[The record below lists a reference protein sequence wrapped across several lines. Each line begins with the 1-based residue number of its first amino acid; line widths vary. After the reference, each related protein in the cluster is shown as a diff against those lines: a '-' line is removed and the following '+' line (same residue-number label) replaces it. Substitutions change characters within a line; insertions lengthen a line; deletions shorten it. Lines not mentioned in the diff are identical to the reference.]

1 MLKHRTP
8 HPAFSYLIYLG
19 CAIAF
24 CTIPFGSATGRNL
37 FYVSSYIAFIAVCLY
52 PRYYLSNVRNLL
64 LPALMFSVGMGT
76 ILWMHHFKQP
86 GEYINIYRS
95 YMSTGKLQ
103 LATAFILLIALNE
116 RLCVQRLLV
125 VVALITGLAVNGYSL
140 YQGLRLDIPRVE
152 LNFDRATV
160 VAYLMTAIDLVMMQ
174 AILMLRTRYRLVLYI
189 AAFLLSFSALVLTGT
204 RAAMLVYPVA
214 VCLSLLATKHLVSRK
229 HKFLLVSSVPLL
241 LLICGFVFKA
251 QIEQRIADFKT
262 NMQLI
267 DKPEIDNSI
276 ISRLSMQTLAWRTG
290 SQAPWGQSAEQRGE
304 EIRTIVAQQPHLYGV
319 MPYINVHLHN
329 ELLETYSLKG
339 VWGALLLLALYAGLL
354 FSSFRPQRNALL
366 LSVSASLFVY
376 GLSDVIFFS
385 TEGTVMFCLALI
397 AAVLSVTKQPPVQ
410 EPAL

>member
-1 MLKHRTP
+1 MLKYRTP

-52 PRYYLSNVRNLL
+52 PRYYFSNVRNLL

-86 GEYINIYRS
+86 GDYINIYRS

-116 RLCVQRLLV
+116 RLCVQRLLI
-125 VVALITGLAVNGYSL
+125 VVALVTGLAINGYSL

-160 VAYLMTAIDLVMMQ
+160 AAYLMTAIDLVMMQ

-214 VCLSLLATKHLVSRK
+214 ICLSLLATKQLVSRK
-229 HKFLLVSSVPLL
+229 HK
-241 LLICGFVFKA
+241 
-251 QIEQRIADFKT
+251 
-262 NMQLI
+262 
-267 DKPEIDNSI
+267 
-276 ISRLSMQTLAWRTG
+276 
-290 SQAPWGQSAEQRGE
+290 
-304 EIRTIVAQQPHLYGV
+304 
-319 MPYINVHLHN
+319 
-329 ELLETYSLKG
+329 
-339 VWGALLLLALYAGLL
+339 LALMAG
-354 FSSFRPQRNALL
+354 
-366 LSVSASLFVY
+366 V
-376 GLSDVIFFS
+376 
-385 TEGTVMFCLALI
+385 
-397 AAVLSVTKQPPVQ
+397 
-410 EPAL
+410 

>member
-52 PRYYLSNVRNLL
+52 PRYYFSNARNLL

-116 RLCVQRLLV
+116 RLCVQRLLI
-125 VVALITGLAVNGYSL
+125 VVALATGLAINGYSL

-160 VAYLMTAIDLVMMQ
+160 AAYLMTAIDLVMMQ

-214 VCLSLLATKHLVSRK
+214 VCLSLLATKQLVSRK
-229 HKFLLVSSVPLL
+229 HKLALVASVPLL
-241 LLICGFVFKA
+241 LVACGLVFKP
-251 QIEQRIADFKT
+251 QIEERIQAFETDMRLMDQPQT
-262 NMQLI
+262 
-267 DKPEIDNSI
+267 ENSI

-304 EIRTIVAQQPHLYGV
+304 EIRAMVAQQPRLSGV

-339 VWGALLLLALYAGLL
+339 IWGVLLLLALYISLF

-385 TEGTVMFCLALI
+385 TEGTVIFCLALI
-397 AAVLSVTKQPPVQ
+397 AAVLSVPKQPPVQ
-410 EPAL
+410 EPTP